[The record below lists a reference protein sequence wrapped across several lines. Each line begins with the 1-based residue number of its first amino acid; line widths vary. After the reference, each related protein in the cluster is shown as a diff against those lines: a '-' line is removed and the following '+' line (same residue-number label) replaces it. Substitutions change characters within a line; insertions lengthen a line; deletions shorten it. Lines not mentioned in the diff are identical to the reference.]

1 VFDFETAPL
10 GGINTDPTYEQG
22 DFTLTQVGI
31 APDAKAERVETT
43 KKPGAVNR
51 YAMRILALSKKP
63 SGPLTVEVVF
73 SEPATRVSMVVRN
86 NATSGNAVITPD
98 LLFDATPSSS
108 GPHSH
113 CPSGSSPD
121 TSLDVPYT
129 QGQYIQCVLEEFP
142 NNAYEGFT
150 VTASASDKFYWDD
163 LIIET
168 AECDP
173 SAPSCSNLPLF
184 PTDSP
189 ETFLT
194 LNRLHQKAEVQ
205 EEGFYN
211 INTCVFRDIREDED
225 VRRDLYLSE
234 VVGPVGTGTGT
245 CVGPYWENFID
256 ENPDLTIDAMFRSF
270 EGAFEGV
277 WGHWVQLIDTSFTGA
292 FHGPVLTTS
301 FAENVIDFPITTD
314 GELACDVWLS
324 SRPLTLAF
332 DNPDTGRANNRTV
345 RCNRPESMTRRTIQ
359 TMPLRLAGF
368 PILDELANIYA
379 QAAATQRA
387 VDGAKACATDDG
399 SIENVRLLVVEGK
412 DKLLTGHVDT
422 AINLFEQAQVL
433 AYALDVTPCAAS
445 ENFVGELTAIIGALA
460 FTAFDRVKHFDP
472 DTWEHYTLAIE
483 DFQP

>member
-1 VFDFETAPL
+1 
-10 GGINTDPTYEQG
+10 
-22 DFTLTQVGI
+22 
-31 APDAKAERVETT
+31 
-43 KKPGAVNR
+43 
-51 YAMRILALSKKP
+51 
-63 SGPLTVEVVF
+63 
-73 SEPATRVSMVVRN
+73 
-86 NATSGNAVITPD
+86 
-98 LLFDATPSSS
+98 
-108 GPHSH
+108 
-113 CPSGSSPD
+113 
-121 TSLDVPYT
+121 
-129 QGQYIQCVLEEFP
+129 
-142 NNAYEGFT
+142 
-150 VTASASDKFYWDD
+150 
-163 LIIET
+163 
-168 AECDP
+168 
-173 SAPSCSNLPLF
+173 
-184 PTDSP
+184 
-189 ETFLT
+189 
-194 LNRLHQKAEVQ
+194 
-205 EEGFYN
+205 
-211 INTCVFRDIREDED
+211 
-225 VRRDLYLSE
+225 
-234 VVGPVGTGTGT
+234 
-245 CVGPYWENFID
+245 
-256 ENPDLTIDAMFRSF
+256 
-270 EGAFEGV
+270 
-277 WGHWVQLIDTSFTGA
+277 
-292 FHGPVLTTS
+292 VLTTS